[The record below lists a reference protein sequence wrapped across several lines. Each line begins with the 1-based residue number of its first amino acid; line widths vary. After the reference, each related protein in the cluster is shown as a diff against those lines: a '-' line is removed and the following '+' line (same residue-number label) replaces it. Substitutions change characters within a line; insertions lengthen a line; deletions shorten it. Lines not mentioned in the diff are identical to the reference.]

1 MSLGSKI
8 YELRTA
14 ANLSQTELS
23 DILDVSRQS
32 VSKWETDSAVPD
44 LDKLMKLCDVFG
56 VTLDELTERVV
67 SGEIERRSPNDRPL
81 PSPTQRV
88 LGYILFGLSLA
99 LGLVLLFFGVNE
111 GDFLILMPIAL
122 ALFACSMLCLFLKR
136 HAFYWCV
143 WTALAPFSLLTPHV
157 VGFGV
162 LHAFSVIQTLVFV
175 IMGFAAF
182 ATFSDVKV
190 SVNRKK
196 GIMLAAAWVLTVAL
210 YVLNFSITSSYWLLS
225 FIFNFLL
232 FAMVAVLETYTA
244 CFIRSRGK

>member
-1 MSLGSKI
+1 MSLGSRI

-23 DILDVSRQS
+23 DMLDVSRQS

-44 LDKLMKLCDVFG
+44 LDKLIKLCDVFG
-56 VTLDELTERVV
+56 VTLDELTERTG
-67 SGEIERRSPNDRPL
+67 SAEAERSAASDRHSP
-81 PSPTQRV
+81 SATQKV
-88 LGYILFGLSLA
+88 LGYILFGLSLV

-122 ALFACSMLCLFLKR
+122 ALFVCSMLCLFLKR

-143 WTALAPFSLLTPHV
+143 WTAIAPLSLLTPHV
-157 VGFGV
+157 AGFGV
-162 LHAFSVIQTLVFV
+162 LRAFSVIQTLVFV
-175 IMGFAAF
+175 VMGFVAF

-190 SVNRKK
+190 SVSRRK
-196 GIMLAAAWVLTVAL
+196 GIMLTAAWVLTAAL

-225 FIFNFLL
+225 FVFNFLL
-232 FAMVAVLETYTA
+232 FAVVAALESYTA
-244 CFIRSRGK
+244 CFIRSQRK